1 MANHHNYTI
10 NANIVDISSDIP
22 QKEDKFLVDAN
33 VWLWLTYSNIQFA
46 DTPPLPYQLK
56 QYPQYIQEILTV
68 EALLYKCELCFAE
81 LSHRIEAIERDIYQS
96 SQGLKIHAKA
106 FRHNYPDLRND
117 VLQEIEAVWS
127 SVESYAHSIP
137 VTIDQT
143 LTNGAVNE
151 LRTKL
156 VDPYDLFFLNS
167 INQECSQVSQILT
180 DDGDYAS
187 VPGITVFTANQAIID
202 LARKTRKLIKR

>member
-1 MANHHNYTI
+1 MR
-10 NANIVDISSDIP
+10 
-22 QKEDKFLVDAN
+22 
-33 VWLWLTYSNIQFA
+33 
-46 DTPPLPYQLK
+46 YQLE
-56 QYPQYIQEILTV
+56 QYPQYIQKILSA

-96 SQGLKIHAKA
+96 SQGQQIQAKA

-117 VLQEIEAVWS
+117 VLQEIEAVWLA
-127 SVESYAHSIP
+127 VESYAHSIP

-167 INQECSQVSQILT
+167 INQECYQVSHILT

-187 VPGITVFTANQAIID
+187 VPDITVFTANQAIID
-202 LARKTRKLIKR
+202 LARKKRKLIKR